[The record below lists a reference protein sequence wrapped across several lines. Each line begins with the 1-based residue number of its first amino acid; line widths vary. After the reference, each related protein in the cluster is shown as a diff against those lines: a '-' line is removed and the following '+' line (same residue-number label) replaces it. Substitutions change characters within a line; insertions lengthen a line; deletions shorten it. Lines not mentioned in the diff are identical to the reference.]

1 MKPNLVTIV
10 IPCYNAEKYIEK
22 CLDSVINQTYKNL
35 EIICVND
42 GSTDNTLKIL
52 ENYAQKDNRI
62 VIVNQSNNGLSG
74 ARNSGMKKATGEYI
88 IFVDGDDWIDLDTC
102 EIALS
107 KCIDKN
113 VDLVIWNYV
122 KEYGNS
128 SVNKLIF
135 QNKEIYFDCNEC
147 EKVLHRRIFGLYGE
161 ELKNPENADSL
172 VTAWGKLYKS
182 SLIIDNHIEFVDTK
196 KIGTEDALFNAMVFC
211 HLNSAAYIPNCFNH
225 YRKDNEQSLTTVY
238 KPELFERWQNLYKL
252 MDEIISKN
260 NLDNSFVTALNNRI
274 ALSIIGLGLNELSN
288 PKGAISQI
296 KNISKIIHSQKYQ
309 KAYENLE
316 LKYFPIHWK
325 LFFTFAKFK
334 CPHGL
339 FVLLKAINMLRGRTQ
354 YI

>member
-1 MKPNLVTIV
+1 MNEKISVI
-10 IPCYNAEKYIEK
+10 IPCYNAEKYLEK

-42 GSTDNTLKIL
+42 GSTDNTLQIL
-52 ENYAQKDNRI
+52 ENYAQKDDRI
-62 VIVNQSNNGLSG
+62 VIVNQNNAGLSG
-74 ARNSGMKKATGEYI
+74 ARNSGMKKVTGEYI
-88 IFVDGDDWIDLDTC
+88 IFVDSDDWIDSNTC
-102 EIALS
+102 EISLS

-113 VDLVIWNYV
+113 VDLVIWNYI

-135 QNKEIYFDCNEC
+135 QDKEIYFDSNEC
-147 EKVLHRRIFGLYGE
+147 EKMLHRRIFGLYGE

-182 SLIIDNHIEFVDTK
+182 ALIIDNHIEFVDTK

-211 HLNSAAYIPNCFNH
+211 YLKSAIYIPNCFNH

-274 ALSIIGLGLNELSN
+274 ALSIINLGLNELSN
-288 PKGAISQI
+288 PKGTISQI
-296 KNISKIIHSQKYQ
+296 KNISKIIHIEKY
-309 KAYENLE
+309 KNAYKNLE

-325 LFFTFAKFK
+325 IFFFFAKHR
-334 CPHGL
+334 CSLGL
-339 FVLLKAINMLRGRTQ
+339 FVLLKVINMLRGKTR
-354 YI
+354 